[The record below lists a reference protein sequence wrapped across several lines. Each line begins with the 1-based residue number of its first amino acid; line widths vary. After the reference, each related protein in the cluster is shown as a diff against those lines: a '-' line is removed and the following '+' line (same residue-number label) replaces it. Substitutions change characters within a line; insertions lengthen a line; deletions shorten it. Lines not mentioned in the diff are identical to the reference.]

1 LLPGGRSV
9 GSLPVLDRNAVFRMP
24 VAYRDLATDY
34 VHLSVAGQRR
44 IAEVT
49 WRATF
54 PFGR

>member
-1 LLPGGRSV
+1 
-9 GSLPVLDRNAVFRMP
+9 VLDRNAVFRMP